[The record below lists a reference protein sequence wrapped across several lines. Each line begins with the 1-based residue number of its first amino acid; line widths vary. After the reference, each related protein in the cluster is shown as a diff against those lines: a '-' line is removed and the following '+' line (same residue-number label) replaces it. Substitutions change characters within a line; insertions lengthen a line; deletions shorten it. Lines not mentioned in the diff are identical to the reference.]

1 MKTIQKLGAGIIVVA
16 AISAGWFYNI
26 HQQHKTEQTTLLAT
40 IHVLEMKNRADDSF
54 IVGDH
59 DVAFFLYKQLDS
71 LTGDSLE
78 YRRSTV
84 VNSSISSSD
93 SNKLLTL
100 SRKLEQTTALLKEYQ
115 EHEITANNESNE
127 SESDTEEEFK
137 QEILSLRQKLLTAQK
152 EIEGLKT
159 NHGVIRFTSTKNGSV
174 TYIGDLRN
182 GKADGT
188 GFGLWN
194 TGSSYE
200 GSWQNNLRHGK
211 GVFQWADGEKY
222 DGDYVN
228 DQRHGFGVY
237 TAKAGKYEGQ
247 WVNDMRHGEGRLFEA
262 NGKLKVYG
270 VWEKDKLIKTI
281 K

>member
-16 AISAGWFYNI
+16 AISVGWYYSNY
-26 HQQHKTEQTTLLAT
+26 QQHKTELSSLLST
-40 IHVLEMKNRADDSF
+40 IKILELKSSADESF
-54 IVGDH
+54 IMGEHED
-59 DVAFFLYKQLDS
+59 AFYFYRQLDS
-71 LTGDSLE
+71 LTGDSLAS
-78 YRRSTV
+78 RRSTV
-84 VNSSISSSD
+84 VNSNSSSSD
-93 SNKLLTL
+93 SNKILTL
-100 SRKLEQTTALLKEYQ
+100 SRKLEQTTALLKKYQ
-115 EHEITANNESNE
+115 EREIIVNNKPNE
-127 SESDTEEEFK
+127 SEIDTEEEFK

-152 EIEGLKT
+152 EIESLKS

-188 GFGLWN
+188 GFGLWS

-222 DGDYVN
+222 DGDYAN

-247 WVNDMRHGEGRLFEA
+247 WLNDMRHGEGRVFEA
-262 NGKLKVYG
+262 NGKLKVHG